1 MYYNNKNFTDNGTKI
16 MAFGPEFISGLA
28 GEIRKILPLRINRI
42 EGGDSW
48 AALKVSGEKWLLMS
62 WTSGAAGICTATQPE
77 INALREIS
85 PSRASITEA
94 MKSRLSHGSE
104 IYSVRQIN
112 HDRILELSARRRV
125 SAGVSVNYSII
136 LEITEPVA
144 NFLLLDES
152 GKIDEAARHS
162 APDTNRYRTILPG
175 HSYTP
180 PPEFDGLTLTHGM
193 NLHAE
198 DVPNVKGIGRP
209 LARLIM
215 SQWAER
221 KPESWLSAL
230 LKIADGDSDS
240 VCRLIIRNNYLT
252 RIDFPLEGTRELGR
266 DSLMAARFGVLVPLL
281 RRGREKTLHEI
292 DAKIKRAVKAKERH
306 RDGLAKQLREC
317 REAEI
322 FRAKGEAILSHM
334 YEIPKRAENITI
346 TDWDGSI
353 LEITLDPDLS
363 PSRNAE
369 RYFKRYRKAKGNP
382 AEISASLDAVN
393 SSILELK
400 EQRTLLEAIDDPENF
415 TEAVKDLAE
424 WISPAKTQS
433 RNPKRKRENIPPHL
447 NIDRDGVNILV
458 GLSARGNRYV
468 TLKTARPEDIWL
480 HAHEMPGAHVIIR
493 GLKRSELET
502 DRRDILEFAAG
513 LAAGHSSGKNSGSVP
528 VDYTE
533 RKYVRSVPGTVAL
546 VTYTNPGTLRV
557 SPAEYQG
564 GDIHE
569 G

>member
-1 MYYNNKNFTDNGTKI
+1 

-28 GEIRKILPLRINRI
+28 GEIRKLLPIRINRI

-48 AALKVSGEKWLLMS
+48 AALKTSGEKWLLLS
-62 WTSGAAGICTATQPE
+62 WTSGASGICTATQNE
-77 INALREIS
+77 INALKEIS

-104 IYSVRQIN
+104 IFSVRQLN
-112 HDRILELSARRRV
+112 HDRILELSAHRRV
-125 SAGVSVNYSII
+125 SAGVSVNYSLI

-144 NFLLLDES
+144 NFLLLDGE

-162 APDTNRYRTILPG
+162 TPDTNHYRTILPG

-180 PPEFDGLTLTHGM
+180 PPEFDGVTLNHGTP
-193 NLHAE
+193 LKFE
-198 DVPNVKGIGRP
+198 DVQNVKGIGRP

-215 SQWAER
+215 SQWTQRDAV
-221 KPESWLSAL
+221 SWHSAL
-230 LKIADGDSDS
+230 MKIADGESDS
-240 VCRLIIRNNYLT
+240 VCRVITKNNYLT
-252 RIDFPLEGTRELGR
+252 RIDFPLEGTQELGR
-266 DSLMAARFGVLVPLL
+266 DSLMAARFGVLIPLL

-306 RDGLAKQLREC
+306 RDGLAKQLKEC
-317 REAEI
+317 RDAEI
-322 FRAKGEAILSHM
+322 FRLKGEAILSHI
-334 YEIPKRAENITI
+334 YEIPKRAENITL
-346 TDWDGSI
+346 TDWEGNE
-353 LEITLDPDLS
+353 LMITLDPDLS

-393 SSILELK
+393 SSIRELK
-400 EQRTLLEAIDDPENF
+400 EQRALLEAIDDPENF

-433 RNPKRKRENIPPHL
+433 RTQKRRKESLPPHL
-447 NIDRDGVNILV
+447 NINKDGVNILV

-502 DRRDILEFAAG
+502 THRDILEFSAK
-513 LAAGHSSGKNSGSVP
+513 LAAEHSAGKNSGSVP

-557 SPAEYQG
+557 SPNI
-564 GDIHE
+564 DHVI
-569 G
+569 

>member
-1 MYYNNKNFTDNGTKI
+1 

-42 EGGDSW
+42 EGGASW
-48 AALKVSGEKWLLMS
+48 AALKISGENWLLLS
-62 WTSGAAGICTATQPE
+62 WTSGASGICTASQNE
-77 INALREIS
+77 INALKDIS
-85 PSRASITEA
+85 PSKASITEA

-152 GKIDEAARHS
+152 RKIDEAAKHS
-162 APDTNRYRTILPG
+162 TPDTNHYRTILPG

-180 PPEFDGLTLTHGM
+180 PPEFDGLTLTH
-193 NLHAE
+193 NTPLKFE
-198 DVPNVKGIGRP
+198 DVQNVKGIGRP

-215 SQWAER
+215 SQWPQR
-221 KPESWLSAL
+221 DSVSWHSAL
-230 LKIADGDSDS
+230 MKISDGESD
-240 VCRLIIRNNYLT
+240 VACRIITKNNYLT
-252 RIDFPLEGTRELGR
+252 RFDFTLEGTQELGR
-266 DSLMAARFGVLVPLL
+266 DSLMAARFGVLIPLL

-306 RDGLAKQLREC
+306 RDGLAKQLKEC
-317 REAEI
+317 RDAEI
-322 FRAKGEAILSHM
+322 FRLKGEAILSHI
-334 YEIPKRAENITI
+334 YEIPKRAENVTL
-346 TDWDGSI
+346 TDWEGNELSV
-353 LEITLDPDLS
+353 TLDPDLS

-393 SSILELK
+393 SSIQELK
-400 EQRTLLEAIDDPENF
+400 EQRALLEAIDDPENF
-415 TEAVKDLAE
+415 TQAVKDLAE

-433 RNPKRKRENIPPHL
+433 RSTKRKKENIPPHL
-447 NIDRDGVNILV
+447 NINMDGANILV

-502 DRRDILEFAAG
+502 TRRDVLEFAAR
-513 LAAGHSSGKNSGSVP
+513 LAAEHSAGKNSGSVP

-557 SPAEYQG
+557 NPNT
-564 GDIHE
+564 
-569 G
+569 